1 MPTNRTIAI
10 VTGAYGGMGRACAR
24 RLGLRADLVLC
35 DIDGDRLNGLAENL
49 REEGYTIAGTLAGD
63 LSQPGLAEQA
73 VSAARA
79 AGRLQAVAHTAGVS
93 PSLGTWD
100 VILNANI
107 VATERLLVALEA
119 ALEPELAVVL
129 IGSMGS
135 HITPHRPEIEALLD
149 NPLDP
154 DLLARMQPLLE
165 ALARPEDE
173 RGASSPA
180 YGVTKRAILRMCEV
194 RASSWGKSGARIV
207 SVSPGLISTP
217 MGRTEA
223 AGNPGASAVMS
234 GTPLGRWGTA
244 LDVAD
249 AVEFLTSDRASFITG
264 TDLRVDGG
272 AVPALRGPGF

>member
-1 MPTNRTIAI
+1 MPSNRPIAI

-35 DIDGDRLNGLAENL
+35 DLHADRLESLAETL
-49 REEGYTIAGTLAGD
+49 REEGYTVIATLAGD
-63 LSQPGLAEQA
+63 LSEPGLAERVVQT
-73 VSAARA
+73 ARA

-100 VILNANI
+100 VILKANI
-107 VATERLLVALEA
+107 VAQERLMVAIEA
-119 ALEPELAVVL
+119 ALEPGLAVVV

-135 HITPHRPEIEALLD
+135 HITPRRPEIEALLD

-154 DLLARMQPLLE
+154 ELLPRMQPLLE
-165 ALARPEDE
+165 ALAVPGDE
-173 RGASSPA
+173 RGPSSPA
-180 YGVTKRAILRMCEV
+180 YGASKRATVRMCEL
-194 RASSWGKSGARIV
+194 RALAWGKSGARIV

-217 MGRTEA
+217 MGRTEL
-223 AGNPGASAVMS
+223 AGNPGASAVVS
-234 GTPLGRWGTA
+234 GTPMGRLGTA
-244 LDVAD
+244 LDIAD
-249 AVEFLTSDRASFITG
+249 AVDFLTSDRASFITG